1 MIRVTV
7 WNEFRHEQ
15 EMPEV
20 KAIYPNGI
28 HAAIAEF
35 LSKNE
40 DMTVRTATLDEPEH
54 GLTDEVLNNTDVLLW
69 WGHAHHNEVS
79 DEVVRK
85 VCQRVNDGMGFIAL
99 HSAHASKPFSRLLG
113 TRTDMLRWREDG
125 DMQRLWVTSPGHPI
139 VKGLGDYFEVPHDET
154 YGEQF
159 FIPQPDNLVF
169 ISWHPGGEVFR
180 SGCCFVRGGR
190 IFYFQPR
197 NLPGL
202 LSARNPDRHHQCG
215 SLGRAHLSH
224 CADQGLFH
232 RLAALCRAHPHL
244 RKQEVS
250 LFQNNAPL
258 FKRKAGRCF

>member
-7 WNEFRHEQ
+7 WNEFRHEK

-20 KAIYPNGI
+20 AAIYPNGI
-28 HAAIAEF
+28 HGAIADF

-69 WGHAHHNEVS
+69 WGHMAHQEVS
-79 DEVVRK
+79 DEVVAK
-85 VCQRVNDGMGFIAL
+85 VCQRVNV
-99 HSAHASKPFSRLLG
+99 G

-139 VKGLGDYFEVPHDET
+139 AQGIGDYFEVPHDET

-190 IFYFQPR
+190 IFYFQPGHETFPVYYQKEIQTVITNAVR
-197 NLPGL
+197 W
-202 LSARNPDRHHQCG
+202 A
-215 SLGRAHLSH
+215 
-224 CADQGLFH
+224 
-232 RLAALCRAHPHL
+232 
-244 RKQEVS
+244 
-250 LFQNNAPL
+250 APL
-258 FKRKAGRCF
+258 YMPAYSTGWQKSVEPIHTYENK

>member
-7 WNEFRHEQ
+7 WNEFRHEN

-20 KAIYPNGI
+20 AAIYPNGI
-28 HAAIAEF
+28 HGAIADF

-69 WGHAHHNEVS
+69 WGHMAHQEVS
-79 DEVVRK
+79 DEAVAK

-139 VKGLGDYFEVPHDET
+139 AQGIGDYFEVPHDET

-159 FIPQPDNLVF
+159 F

-190 IFYFQPR
+190 IFYFQPGHETFPVYYQKEIQTVITNAVR
-197 NLPGL
+197 W
-202 LSARNPDRHHQCG
+202 A
-215 SLGRAHLSH
+215 
-224 CADQGLFH
+224 
-232 RLAALCRAHPHL
+232 
-244 RKQEVS
+244 
-250 LFQNNAPL
+250 APL
-258 FKRKAGRCF
+258 YMPAYSTGWQKSVEPIHTYENK

>member
-7 WNEFRHEQ
+7 WNEFRHEK

-20 KAIYPNGI
+20 AAIYPNGI
-28 HAAIAEF
+28 HGAIADF

-69 WGHAHHNEVS
+69 WGHMAHQEVS
-79 DEVVRK
+79 DEVVAK

-139 VKGLGDYFEVPHDET
+139 AQGIGDYFEVPHDET

-190 IFYFQPR
+190 IFYFQPGHETFPVYYQKEIQTVITNAVR
-197 NLPGL
+197 W
-202 LSARNPDRHHQCG
+202 A
-215 SLGRAHLSH
+215 
-224 CADQGLFH
+224 
-232 RLAALCRAHPHL
+232 
-244 RKQEVS
+244 
-250 LFQNNAPL
+250 APL
-258 FKRKAGRCF
+258 YLPAYSTGWLKSV

>member
-7 WNEFRHEQ
+7 WNEFRHEK

-20 KAIYPNGI
+20 AAIYPKGI
-28 HAAIAEF
+28 HGAIADF

-54 GLTDEVLNNTDVLLW
+54 GLTDEVLDSTDVLLW
-69 WGHAHHNEVS
+69 WGHMAHQEVS
-79 DEVVRK
+79 DAVAAKVV
-85 VCQRVNDGMGFIAL
+85 QRVNDGMGFIAL

-139 VKGLGDYFEVPHDET
+139 AQGIGDYFEVPHDET

-190 IFYFQPR
+190 IFYFQPGHETFPVYYQKEIQTVITNAVR
-197 NLPGL
+197 WAAPAYVQAYSTGWQK
-202 LSARNPDRHHQCG
+202 SVEPIHTYPD
-215 SLGRAHLSH
+215 
-224 CADQGLFH
+224 
-232 RLAALCRAHPHL
+232 
-244 RKQEVS
+244 K
-250 LFQNNAPL
+250 
-258 FKRKAGRCF
+258 